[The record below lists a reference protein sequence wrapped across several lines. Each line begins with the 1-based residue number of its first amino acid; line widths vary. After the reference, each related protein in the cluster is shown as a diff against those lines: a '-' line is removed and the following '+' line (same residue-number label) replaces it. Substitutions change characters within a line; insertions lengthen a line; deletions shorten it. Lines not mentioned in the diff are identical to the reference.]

1 MIIRALK
8 FRAWTNDCWI
18 GEGMLYDYQDTTYVE
33 LFSFNS
39 DELPLMQ
46 FTGLLDI
53 KGVELYEGDIVNFK
67 GHVCEV
73 VYRDNYC
80 DFVFNIRK
88 WESRLLNVTKANI
101 TKYNCEIIGNIYTT
115 PCLR

>member
-1 MIIRALK
+1 MRQIK
-8 FRAWTNDCWI
+8 FRWYDRRRNKIYNNSETIIYLDGSVGND
-18 GEGMLYDYQDTTYVE
+18 YD
-33 LFSFNS
+33 S
-39 DELPLMQ
+39 DHNVLAGQ

-53 KGVELYEGDIVNFK
+53 NSIELYEGDIVNFK

-115 PCLR
+115 PCLC